1 MDPLGQP
8 LPWHPLDLCRPLDP
22 LGQLPPQVLRLRP
35 DHWAPMDRLGL
46 SILEYLVDRSHL
58 LGRMDPLHRQR
69 RPGQLV
75 RRDPLDL
82 KVQLTLGLLED
93 LAVQKDRLRQ
103 VFRLDH

>member
-1 MDPLGQP
+1 M
-8 LPWHPLDLCRPLDP
+8 
-22 LGQLPPQVLRLRP
+22 GQLPPQVLRLRP
-35 DHWAPMDRLGL
+35 DHWAPMDQLDL

-58 LGRMDPLHRQR
+58 RGRMDPSHPLHRQR
-69 RPGQLV
+69 RLGQLV